1 MVFHY
6 GSFGVRSTP
15 LLKIKELTH
24 ATFRRRRIIIQHMC
38 IRAMLLMFKKIIGLS
53 PTGWL
58 ITATDHTPIN
68 LPTDSKN
75 WTSPQ
80 NKRLTA

>member
-38 IRAMLLMFKKIIGLS
+38 IRAMLLMFKKIIGLALYS
-53 PTGWL
+53 YG
-58 ITATDHTPIN
+58 AT
-68 LPTDSKN
+68 
-75 WTSPQ
+75 
-80 NKRLTA
+80 RLDMKGVKS